1 MIMTMKHHCFRGGN
15 DIKDGGF
22 ALEQMIERNKKHEIS
37 FFLEDNLTE
46 NSEGL

>member
-1 MIMTMKHHCFRGGN
+1 MVLEAVMISRM
-15 DIKDGGF
+15 GGF
-22 ALEQMIERNKKHEIS
+22 AVEQMIERNKKHEIS